1 MRGEYAAKLR
11 YGSIGSGVIVG
22 ADIVRSA
29 GSEGM
34 TRMGLQRL
42 WRALGPGLVTGAA
55 DDDPSGIATYS
66 QAGAQF
72 GFALTW
78 TMFLTLPFMA
88 AIQII
93 SAWIGWQT
101 RQGLAS
107 NLAREIPAPVLLLL
121 VGLLVIANTINIAA
135 DLAAMGEALALVIGG
150 PQVFYAL
157 MFGAVCLVLEVWLPY
172 HRYAG
177 YLKFLALVLLFYV
190 AAAFSVTVPWGEVA
204 RAALIPSVAL
214 DRDMILTIVAVFGT
228 TISPYLFFWQASQE
242 AEESRLSH
250 RHRHG
255 KAADAAE
262 PHAKAPRATK
272 AETSAT
278 RSRHFRHIN
287 TDTWT
292 GMVFSNT
299 VAFFIIVTT
308 AATLHA
314 NGITKVETAAQAAQ
328 ALRPVAGNLAFI
340 LFSMG
345 IIGTGL
351 LAVPVLAGSAA
362 YAVAETFG
370 LRGSLELPASRAL
383 GFYAIVGAATLGG
396 AALTATNID
405 PITMLFWSAV
415 INGVAAVPIMGV
427 MMWVVTR
434 GKTARSLALPRW
446 ILILGWLA
454 AALMAVAVAMLIWS
468 SLPGSGA

>member
-1 MRGEYAAKLR
+1 MANGLR
-11 YGSIGSGVIVG
+11 RFWS
-22 ADIVRSA
+22 
-29 GSEGM
+29 
-34 TRMGLQRL
+34 
-42 WRALGPGLVTGAA
+42 ALGPGLVTGAA

-93 SAWIGWQT
+93 SAWVGWRT
-101 RQGLAS
+101 RQGLAR
-107 NLAREIPAPVLLLL
+107 NLAKQLPAPVLLALVALL
-121 VGLLVIANTINIAA
+121 VVANTINIAA
-135 DLAAMGEALALVIGG
+135 DLAAMGEALKLVIGG

-157 MFGAVCLVLEVWLPY
+157 VFGGICLVLEVAIPY

-177 YLKFLALVLLFYV
+177 LLKFIALVLLVYV
-190 AAAFSVTVPWGEVA
+190 AAAFSVKIPWGEVV
-204 RAALIPSVAL
+204 RATFIPQVSL

-250 RHRHG
+250 RIRHG
-255 KAADAAE
+255 KTPKGA
-262 PHAKAPRATK
+262 
-272 AETSAT
+272 
-278 RSRHFRHIN
+278 HFSHIVS
-287 TDTWT
+287 DTWI
-292 GMVFSNT
+292 GMIFSNL

-308 AATLHA
+308 AATLHMA
-314 NGITKVETAAQAAQ
+314 GVTKVDTAAQAAE
-328 ALRPVAGNLAFI
+328 ALRPIAGNLAFF

-362 YAVAETFG
+362 YAAAETFG

-405 PITMLFWSAV
+405 AITMLFWSAV
-415 INGVAAVPIMGV
+415 INGIAAVPIMV
-427 MMWVVTR
+427 ATMWIVTR
-434 GKTARSLALPRW
+434 GEGARKLALPRW
-446 ILILGWLA
+446 IKVLGWLA
-454 AALMAVAVAMLIWS
+454 ALLMALAVGLLIWS
-468 SLPGSGA
+468 SVTGNS